1 MNAVKPT
8 ARIIDEDGHHYLI
21 VGSECVFL
29 GVNKSQADAKM
40 KRILAMKPAKNQADA
55 KMQRILAL
63 KPAKKNPKRKTASKK
78 KPTTRRKA
86 RKNDVSGARRKV
98 KANPKRKLARK
109 TAKRKPAKRAAKR
122 NPAGTYHLQYFT
134 KAGKL
139 VGRGESKGNI
149 AGLYRTAL
157 KALNS
162 VTGRSASAFVAKIH
176 YGPRLVGTIDRDGGI
191 SMSNSL
197 KLASVS

>member
-8 ARIIDEDGHHYLI
+8 ERIIDEDGHHYLI

-40 KRILAMKPAKNQADA
+40 KRILAM
-55 KMQRILAL
+55 

-109 TAKRKPAKRAAKR
+109 PAKKPAKRAAKR

>member
-1 MNAVKPT
+1 MKAVKPT
-8 ARIIDEDGHHYLI
+8 TRIIDEDGHHYLI
-21 VGSECVFL
+21 VGSECVIVGRECVFL

-40 KRILAMKPAKNQADA
+40 KRILAMKPAK
-55 KMQRILAL
+55 K
-63 KPAKKNPKRKTASKK
+63 
-78 KPTTRRKA
+78 
-86 RKNDVSGARRKV
+86 
-98 KANPKRKLARK
+98 NPKRKLARK
-109 TAKRKPAKRAAKR
+109 PAKKPTRKPAKRKPAKRAAKR

-134 KAGKL
+134 KDGKL

-162 VTGRSASAFVAKIH
+162 VTGRSASAFLAKIH